1 MQLKYLSIIFSVA
14 GIALLYFLSTLSQ
27 PTLIDLNEI
36 QKYEGK
42 QVIVEGIVTEYYTTK
57 FDSQIITI
65 ENNNFSTKI
74 FIEGKTDID
83 YGDKIQATG
92 EVQIYNGEWEV
103 VVNNQRFVRVLQK
116 WQNITIPLKQ
126 LAETPERYDGL
137 NVNVTGYAD
146 AIYDTYFYLADS
158 EGKYSL
164 VIIYNSMNYNF
175 TTGQKI
181 CVAGKFVFDSDDF
194 RYVVEVFDE
203 MGHGVFAAGE

>member
-1 MQLKYLSIIFSVA
+1 MQLKYLSIIFSIA

-27 PTLIDLNEI
+27 PTIINLNEI
-36 QKYEGK
+36 QRYEGK

-57 FDSQIITI
+57 FGSQIITI

-74 FIEGKTDID
+74 FIEGETDID
-83 YGDKIQATG
+83 YGDKIQVIG

-103 VVNNQRFVRVLQK
+103 VVNNKRFVKILQK

-146 AIYDTYFYLADS
+146 AICDTYFYFVDLEEKHS
-158 EGKYSL
+158 I
-164 VIIYNSMNYNF
+164 VVTYNPLRYNF
-175 TTGQKI
+175 TTNQKI
-181 CVAGKFVFDSDDF
+181 NVAGKFFFDTDNF
-194 RYVVEVFDE
+194 RYTIEISDETKHGIFVV
-203 MGHGVFAAGE
+203 GE